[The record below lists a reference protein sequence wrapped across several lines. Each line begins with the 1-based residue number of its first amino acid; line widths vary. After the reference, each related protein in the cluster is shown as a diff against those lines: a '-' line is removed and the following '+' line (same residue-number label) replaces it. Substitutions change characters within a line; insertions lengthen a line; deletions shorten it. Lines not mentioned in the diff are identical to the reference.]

1 MQFNSP
7 WGIAVS
13 GGGEVFVCDSGNH
26 RIQVFSVEG
35 KFFHTNGSYGN
46 GNGQFSYPSGVA
58 VSGGGEVF
66 VCEQSDHRVQVFG

>member
-13 GGGEVFVCDSGNH
+13 GGGEVFVCEHYNH

-35 KFFHTNGSYGN
+35 KFLHTYGSSGN
-46 GNGQFSYPSGVA
+46 GNGQFSRPSGVA
-58 VSGGGEVF
+58 VSDGGEMF
-66 VCEQSDHRVQVFG
+66 ACDYGNHRVQMFG